1 MEPRFKPMN
10 DGYMTGVIDLTLH
23 GTWVIEPEYTWQQA
37 QVMANELNKNPNL
50 DPDELSRIVE
60 AA

>member
-1 MEPRFKPMN
+1 MEPRFKAMN
-10 DGYMTGVIDLTLH
+10 DGYMTGVIDLTLY
-23 GTWVIEPEYTWQQA
+23 GAWVIEPEYTWQQA

-50 DPDELSRIVE
+50 DPDELSRMVE